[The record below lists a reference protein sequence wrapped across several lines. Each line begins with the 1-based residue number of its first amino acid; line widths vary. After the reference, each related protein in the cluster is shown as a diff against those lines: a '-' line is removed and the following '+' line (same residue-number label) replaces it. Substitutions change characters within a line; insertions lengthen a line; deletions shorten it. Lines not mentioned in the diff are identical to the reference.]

1 MAKKK
6 KGELPS
12 GNIRIQVF
20 DYTDENGK
28 KHYKS
33 FTTRTKAE
41 AQALATEWKNN
52 RRELKEALTVSM
64 ACARYIEMKRN
75 VLSPSTI
82 KGYYT
87 VLRRIQAHPI
97 SAIDL
102 SVIKNTELQK
112 FVSDLAV
119 SHSPKYI
126 RNVFGLLSAAL
137 AMFIPDFTVKVTLPQ
152 KVKLEY
158 YTPSIKDV
166 QILLDHCESP
176 KVKAGI
182 LFAAVGTMRRGEA
195 CAVTFEDVNY
205 ENCTIRINKA
215 VSETDRWEWVVH
227 RPKTYDS
234 YRTVRVPQY
243 VIDLIKTIPHKNDSD
258 AIIGLNPDQLY
269 KRFRKALR
277 ASGLPP
283 FRFHDLRHYAA
294 SQMHAYGVP
303 DRYIEAIG
311 GWKPGSSVLKRV
323 YENVIDEERSRIEET
338 FAKKNRFIV

>member
-33 FTTRTKAE
+33 FTARTKAE

-112 FVSDLAV
+112 LFLTLQSRTPRSTSATSSDC
-119 SHSPKYI
+119 Y
-126 RNVFGLLSAAL
+126 LLPWLCLSL
-137 AMFIPDFTVKVTLPQ
+137 
-152 KVKLEY
+152 
-158 YTPSIKDV
+158 
-166 QILLDHCESP
+166 ILRSRLH
-176 KVKAGI
+176 
-182 LFAAVGTMRRGEA
+182 
-195 CAVTFEDVNY
+195 
-205 ENCTIRINKA
+205 
-215 VSETDRWEWVVH
+215 
-227 RPKTYDS
+227 
-234 YRTVRVPQY
+234 
-243 VIDLIKTIPHKNDSD
+243 
-258 AIIGLNPDQLY
+258 
-269 KRFRKALR
+269 FRKR
-277 ASGLPP
+277 
-283 FRFHDLRHYAA
+283 
-294 SQMHAYGVP
+294 
-303 DRYIEAIG
+303 
-311 GWKPGSSVLKRV
+311 
-323 YENVIDEERSRIEET
+323 
-338 FAKKNRFIV
+338 

>member
-1 MAKKK
+1 
-6 KGELPS
+6 
-12 GNIRIQVF
+12 
-20 DYTDENGK
+20 
-28 KHYKS
+28 
-33 FTTRTKAE
+33 
-41 AQALATEWKNN
+41 
-52 RRELKEALTVSM
+52 M
-64 ACARYIEMKRN
+64 ACAGTSKWKEMCYP
-75 VLSPSTI
+75 PSTI

-112 FVSDLAV
+112 FVSDLAI

-137 AMFIPDFTVKVTLPQ
+137 AMFIPWLYSQGHTSAKS
-152 KVKLEY
+152 KAR
-158 YTPSIKDV
+158 
-166 QILLDHCESP
+166 ILHSFHQGRADSSGSLRIARS
-176 KVKAGI
+176 KAGTC
-182 LFAAVGTMRRGEA
+182 LPLSARWGVERRA
-195 CAVTFEDVNY
+195 AVTFEDVNY

-243 VIDLIKTIPHKNDSD
+243 VIDLIKEIPHKNNSD
-258 AIIGLNPDQLY
+258 TIIGLNPDQLY

-294 SQMHAYGVP
+294 SQMHANGVP

-338 FAKKNRFIV
+338 FAKKNRFIVWFRVIFRVILSPFRCTFKPLIALIKLFEKARKPA

>member
-20 DYTDENGK
+20 DYTDETGK

-33 FTTRTKAE
+33 FTARTTAE

-52 RRELKEALTVSM
+52 RRELKEALTVST
-64 ACARYIEMKRN
+64 ACTRYIEMKRN

-97 SAIDL
+97 STIDL
-102 SVIKNTELQK
+102 SVIKNIELQK
-112 FVSDLAV
+112 FVSDLAI

-176 KVKAGI
+176 EVKVGI

-195 CAVTFEDVNY
+195 CAVTFGDVDC

-243 VIDLIKTIPHKNDSD
+243 VIDLIKVIPHKSDSD
-258 AIIGLNPDQLY
+258 TIIGLNPDQLY

-294 SQMHAYGVP
+294 SQMHANGVP

-323 YENVIDEERSRIEET
+323 YEHVIDEERSRIEET
-338 FAKKNRFIV
+338 LAKKNRFIV

>member
-1 MAKKK
+1 MARKK

-12 GNIRIQVF
+12 GNVRVQVY
-20 DYTDENGK
+20 DYTDEAGK

-33 FTTRTKAE
+33 FTAPTRAQ

-52 RRELKEALTVSM
+52 RRELKEALTVSI
-64 ACARYIEMKRN
+64 ACERYIEMKRN
-75 VLSPSTI
+75 VLSPSTV

-87 VLRRIQAHPI
+87 ALHRIQTHPI
-97 SAIDL
+97 SAVDL
-102 SVIKNTELQK
+102 SVIKNTDLQK
-112 FVSDLAV
+112 FVSNLAI
-119 SHSPKYI
+119 SSSPKYI
-126 RNVFGLLSAAL
+126 RNVFGLLSATL
-137 AMFIPDFTVKVTLPQ
+137 AMFIPDFAVKVTLPQ
-152 KVKLEY
+152 KTKPEY
-158 YTPSIKDV
+158 YTPSVKDV
-166 QILLDHCESP
+166 QILLDHCDSP
-176 KVKAGI
+176 ELKVAI

-195 CAVTFEDVNY
+195 CAVTFGDIDCR
-205 ENCTIRINKA
+205 NCTIRINKA
-215 VSETDRWEWVVH
+215 VSETDEWEWVIH

-243 VIDLIKTIPHKNDSD
+243 VIDLVKTIPHKNDSD
-258 AIIGLNPDQLY
+258 AVIGLNPDQLY

-277 ASGLPP
+277 ASGLPS

-294 SQMHAYGVP
+294 SQMHASGVP

-323 YENVIDEERSRIEET
+323 YENVIDEERSRIEES